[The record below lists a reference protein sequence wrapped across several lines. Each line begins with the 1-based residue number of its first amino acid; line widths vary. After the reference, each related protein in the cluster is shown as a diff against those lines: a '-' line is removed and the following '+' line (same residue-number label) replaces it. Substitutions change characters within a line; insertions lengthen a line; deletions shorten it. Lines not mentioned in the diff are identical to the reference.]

1 MTVCS
6 GRLRARRWGRARW
19 DRPVQSS
26 GAARAAAGA
35 VPAPRPRFASIAHLA
50 WWDGVSHVVTRPGS
64 RARHLTR
71 EIVPQPASTSLNPRA
86 RLPEVRAR
94 GLSDVLGG
102 YPTISRTAAPGAASP
117 RTPGRAFRPRERRLD
132 HRGPTAHKWSKEN
145 AAMSLPN
152 NLPGGE
158 TLLFRASSRRRFR
171 CRTLLQQI
179 WTRPRPGP
187 SQEPHPHHS
196 APACPR
202 HRDDPGPGVV
212 VPGGKGSFR
221 FRGSSIRWF
230 FGGSAGLRGS
240 PCSKSLELR
249 SFHHAQK
256 AFSAGEPEFAVGP
269 GAEAAHADALA
280 GRGPEFFGAAGGVVV
295 HEAAPQ
301 RSDVA
306 RDLQAH

>member
-1 MTVCS
+1 
-6 GRLRARRWGRARW
+6 
-19 DRPVQSS
+19 
-26 GAARAAAGA
+26 
-35 VPAPRPRFASIAHLA
+35 
-50 WWDGVSHVVTRPGS
+50 
-64 RARHLTR
+64 
-71 EIVPQPASTSLNPRA
+71 
-86 RLPEVRAR
+86 
-94 GLSDVLGG
+94 
-102 YPTISRTAAPGAASP
+102 
-117 RTPGRAFRPRERRLD
+117 
-132 HRGPTAHKWSKEN
+132 
-145 AAMSLPN
+145 MSLPN

-171 CRTLLQQI
+171 CRTPLQQI

-202 HRDDPGPGVV
+202 HRADPGPGTV
-212 VPGGKGSFR
+212 VPGEKGSSR

-230 FGGSAGLRGS
+230 FGGSAGLCGS

-280 GRGPEFFGAAGGVVV
+280 DVGPVLRVVASRVVV
-295 HEAAPQ
+295 NGGQNHDPLIAGLLQSHTQTPAVMGRHDAPLDRTQ
-301 RSDVA
+301 PYLSHIRSIPA
-306 RDLQAH
+306 SASRCL

>member
-1 MTVCS
+1 MV
-6 GRLRARRWGRARW
+6 GRRLACR
-19 DRPVQSS
+19 D
-26 GAARAAAGA
+26 
-35 VPAPRPRFASIAHLA
+35 APRLA
-50 WWDGVSHVVTRPGS
+50 RS
-64 RARHLTR
+64 
-71 EIVPQPASTSLNPRA
+71 SLNPRE
-86 RLPEVRAR
+86 RLPEVRSR
-94 GLSDVLGG
+94 GLNDDLGV
-102 YPTISRTAAPGAASP
+102 YPTIPRTTAPGAAAP
-117 RTPGRAFRPRERRLD
+117 RTSGRAFRPRERRLD
-132 HRGPTAHKWSKEN
+132 HRGPTAHKRSKEN
-145 AAMSLPN
+145 AVMSLPN
-152 NLPGGE
+152 SLPGGE

-171 CRTLLQQI
+171 CRTPLQQT

-202 HRDDPGPGVV
+202 HRADPGPGTV
-212 VPGGKGSFR
+212 VPGGKGSSQ

-230 FGGSAGLRGS
+230 FGGSAGPCGS
-240 PCSKSLELR
+240 LCSKSLELR

-256 AFSAGEPEFAVGP
+256 ALSAGEPEFAVGP

-280 GRGPEFFGAAGGVVV
+280 GRGSEFFGAAGGVVI